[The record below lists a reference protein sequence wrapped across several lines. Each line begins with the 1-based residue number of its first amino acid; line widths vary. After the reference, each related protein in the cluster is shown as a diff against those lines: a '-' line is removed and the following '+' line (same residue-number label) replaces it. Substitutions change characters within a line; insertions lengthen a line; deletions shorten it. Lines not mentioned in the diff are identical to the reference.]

1 MEKEYREKYAELYR
15 RHWWWRARERA
26 LLHAIDRLFTSRN
39 DLRILDIGCGDGLFF
54 DALSRFGKV
63 EGIENDA
70 SLISANNP
78 HRANIHAIDLAT
90 FKPPEKY
97 DLVLLLD
104 VLEHLDDSAA
114 FLRLAMGLLKDE
126 GRVIVTV
133 PAFQGIWTRHDDL
146 NHHRQRFTR
155 KTFEP
160 VAEQGGMTSLTERY
174 LFQWS
179 FAAKV
184 LVRMLE
190 KLQKAVPAPPSI
202 PPQPVNGFLCAA
214 TALEETIGRAL
225 PLPFGSS
232 LMVIGKKAAEVQG

>member
-26 LLHAIDRLFTSRN
+26 LLHTIGKLFEGRN
-39 DLRILDIGCGDGLFF
+39 DLRLLDIGCGDALFF
-54 DALSRFGKV
+54 GPLSRFGKV

-70 SLISANNP
+70 ALISANNP
-78 HRANIHAIDLAT
+78 HRANIHTVDLAT
-90 FKPPEKY
+90 FKPAEKF

-104 VLEHLDDSAA
+104 VLEHLDDPAT
-114 FLRLAMGLLKDE
+114 FLRHALGLLKDD
-126 GRVIVTV
+126 GRVVVTV
-133 PAFQGIWTRHDDL
+133 PAFRGIWTRHDDL

-160 VAEQGGMTSLTERY
+160 IAERAGMKSLSTRY

-179 FAAKV
+179 FAAKF

-190 KLQKAVPAPPSI
+190 KPQKSAPAPPSI
-202 PPQPVNGFLCAA
+202 P
-214 TALEETIGRAL
+214 
-225 PLPFGSS
+225 
-232 LMVIGKKAAEVQG
+232 